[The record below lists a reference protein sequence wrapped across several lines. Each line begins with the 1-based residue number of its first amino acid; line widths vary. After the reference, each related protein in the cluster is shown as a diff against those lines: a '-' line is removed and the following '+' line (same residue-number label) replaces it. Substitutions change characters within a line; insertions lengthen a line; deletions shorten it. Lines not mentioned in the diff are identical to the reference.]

1 MKRIKLLF
9 YLLLVPVLFG
19 TSCQDDDQELGR
31 LLNKSELT
39 YRVEQPKNLDAGGN
53 TVILINETPGTIS
66 MWDYGTG
73 RSTKTVDTVRFAFK
87 GEYVIKFSAVSGGG
101 VVEADPITIQV
112 TEDNFSYVNDPL
124 WTYLTGGVG
133 QEKTWILDYGK
144 HGVFDGPLY
153 YYEPLTTWENMQDGT
168 AKLGWAPSYADNSW
182 IIPEAD
188 MASTM
193 TFSLKGGPFFSTHKV
208 SEGKDEKGTYAFDAV
223 GHTISTTGGTILRS
237 PSFIANASNWNS
249 NLVVLSLTE
258 KSLQIGVRRTNSE
271 GDYLYVWNYISKEY
285 ADNYVPE
292 APVETGPDEGF
303 DPTFQPGELLNMITG
318 GSFSGRMWKLDAAGN
333 PVDWIAKGKGWTT
346 GHAASR
352 DWGWNNT
359 WDAAV
364 ANSWIRFDQFGGLN
378 YTRFQNG
385 QTTTGTFTINEDT
398 NEIVLSGNNTL
409 LQNAGHWMSPSTNT
423 IKVVKAFP
431 TAYQSK
437 GIWFGTS
444 YDATKDEWLAFHYV
458 LGN

>member
-1 MKRIKLLF
+1 MKNIKLLY
-9 YLLLVPVLFG
+9 YLFLVPLLWS
-19 TSCQDDDQELGR
+19 TACQDDDQELGR
-31 LLNKSELT
+31 MLDQSELK
-39 YRVEQPKNLDAGGN
+39 YKVIQDRSIDPGGN
-53 TVILINETPGTIS
+53 TVILINETPETVS

-73 RSTKTVDTVRFAFK
+73 KSTRTVDTVQFAFK
-87 GEYVIKFSAVSGGG
+87 GEYVIKFSALTGGG
-101 VVEADPITIQV
+101 VVDAAPITIQV
-112 TEDNFSYVNDPL
+112 TEDNFEYVNDPL

-153 YYEPLTTWENMQDGT
+153 YYEPLTKWENMKDGT
-168 AKLGWAPSYADNSW
+168 AKLGWAPSYKDNSW

-193 TFSLKGGPFFSTHKV
+193 TFSLKGGPFFKTHKV
-208 SEGKDEKGTYAFDAV
+208 GEGKDETGTYSFDAIN
-223 GHTISTTGGTILRS
+223 HTISTNGGTILRS
-237 PSFIANASNWNS
+237 PSFIGNATNWNS

-258 KSLQIGVRRTNSE
+258 TSMQIGVRRTNNE

-285 ADNYVPE
+285 ADNYVPVDQG
-292 APVETGPDEGF
+292 PQPPDEGF
-303 DPTFQPGELLNMITG
+303 NPTFKAGELLNMLTG
-318 GSFSGRMWKLDAAGN
+318 GPSSGRVWKLDATGN
-333 PVDWIAKGKGWTT
+333 PIDWVKAGIGWTT

-359 WDAAV
+359 WDEAV
-364 ANSWIRFDQFGGLN
+364 ANSWIRFDRFGGQN

-385 QTTTGTFTINEDT
+385 VQTTGTFTIDEAT
-398 NEIVLSGNNTL
+398 NEITLVGNTL
-409 LQNAGHWMSPSTNT
+409 LQNPASWMNPTANKL
-423 IKVVKAFP
+423 KVIKAFP
-431 TAYQSK
+431 TDYQTK

-444 YDATKDEWLAFHYV
+444 YDTAKDEWFAFHYV